1 MLWTKGWKPQV
12 PLSSDIRRHNNKK
25 KKRKNMIKY
34 MIKHDKI
41 PTFRDV
47 QNSQFEKLG
56 HDAQRY

>member
-1 MLWTKGWKPQV
+1 M

-25 KKRKNMIKY
+25 KKGKNMIKY